1 MGKVKKI
8 DTKYQVLQ
16 NIYQDGFISTEIDA
30 LIKEGLIDVK
40 ANVTE
45 KGKEV
50 ASGMQV
56 AKITNAMHETLM
68 ELKNFGDTRYRMPQ
82 TWLNLRALGYVE
94 HDMDRGYKIT
104 QRGIDNLDVVNYSCL
119 KTRASCFLKGLRIPV
134 LGNGNL
140 SSPQAFSIST
150 FDIEVWAVPALPNSK
165 MLLAAFRSRS

>member
-68 ELKNFGDTRYRMPQ
+68 ELKNFGDTKYRMPQ

-94 HDMDRGYKIT
+94 HDMDRGYK
-104 QRGIDNLDVVNYSCL
+104 VNYSCL

-150 FDIEVWAVPALPNSK
+150 FDIEVRAVPALPNSK